1 MVVRGKSCAV
11 SPVLTNAP
19 LCQFGLLS
27 DTVTEV
33 RARPTLADV
42 GNYVVIRFTV
52 TVNENLEL

>member
-1 MVVRGKSCAV
+1 MLFHCADECSVV
-11 SPVLTNAP
+11 L
-19 LCQFGLLS
+19 GLLT